1 MLEDGKVFDS
11 NTGKNQKSLQFKVGE
26 GKVIRGWDGTFV
38 QCYNLRRSLLTLP
51 LVLPLLL

>member
-38 QCYNLRRSLLTLP
+38 QCYNVKKKP
-51 LVLPLLL
+51 NLVLPLLL